1 MGHDK
6 VVAVEEKI
14 DLDARDAFRVALTKG
29 GERVL
34 AMASAPGRTMR
45 LELDDAS
52 ISRMDDRKWIR
63 VGGNALR
70 NQARRSPL
78 CASKR

>member
-1 MGHDK
+1 VGHDE

-14 DLDARDAFRVALTKG
+14 DLDARDAFRVALTQG
-29 GERVL
+29 GERIL
-34 AMASAPGRTMR
+34 PMASAPGRTVR

-52 ISRMDDRKWIR
+52 ICRRDDRKR
-63 VGGNALR
+63 VRLGGNALR
-70 NQARRSPL
+70 DQASRSPL